1 MKKICMVTYMRNGE
15 IFTEGLKEIA
25 DSLYDVFQESF
36 KVIICCEDGLG
47 ALMDTLYDIQV
58 IRTSGTKYQ
67 RLINVM
73 KEDDSSYYISI
84 DNDIKGNM
92 PNIIKFIN
100 ASIDGGYD
108 IGWGKI
114 EAVDRYG
121 VIPQLVFVDKCL
133 SHDIIRPLLWNLN
146 IGISVPGQF
155 FFLKAAS
162 FRGKLMKIDTYLDD
176 LAIGLY
182 SSNTSKR
189 TMISHLVLGYELPNT
204 SFKGLWLQRI
214 RWAKGYATILINI
227 KEKVSLL
234 KILTH
239 GFFYHFFWILQWLVV
254 FFSFQISSI
263 LGILYLLVTS
273 YIISGYN
280 KKKVGYGI
288 LYQMLFPVFHVC
300 WYLQLIEELV
310 KMRCYRV

>member
-25 DSLYDVFQESF
+25 DALYDVFQESF

-73 KEDDSSYYISI
+73 KEDNSSYYISI

-214 RWAKGYATILINI
+214 RWAKGYATILSNI
-227 KEKVSLL
+227 KERVSLL